1 MYARH
6 EAALVTLTR
15 LVLDRNDLSTV
26 LSQAVS
32 LVANTLAVNYSVIWR
47 FLPEKDLL
55 SLMYSVGWQEDAKS
69 PLHLPSKETA
79 FLTVVLNNTNTIV
92 VDDWLQETR
101 FEQPPMLRA
110 QGILGSIYV
119 AIPGQGH
126 MFGALGADVAASRLF
141 REEEISFLEA
151 VASII
156 ALAIR
161 SQQREQLVEQRMEE
175 RTHAFEQQLV
185 GAAQEKAVLE
195 ERQRLARDLHD
206 SMTQALYGV
215 TLHAQAARRMLAAG
229 DIQTASTSLQAVQDA
244 AQNVLDE
251 MRLLIFD
258 LRPPILEQAGLATAL
273 QARLEALEGRV
284 NLQTK
289 LFVDGEI
296 DLPISVE
303 RALYRIAQ
311 EALNNALK
319 HAHAHIITVHL
330 IQQATCIILEIKDDG
345 TGFDS
350 ARFQTTRGVG
360 LHSIA
365 ERVEQLKGSYTLH
378 STPGSGTT
386 LRVEIPI

>member
-6 EAALVTLTR
+6 EAALVALSQ
-15 LVLDRNDLSTV
+15 LVLDRADLSAI
-26 LSQAVS
+26 LGQAVS
-32 LVANTLAVNYSVIWR
+32 LVANTLALNYSVVWH
-47 FLPEKDLL
+47 FLPSGNALL
-55 SLMYSVGWQEDAKS
+55 LQASVGWQDVEN
-69 PLHLPSKETA
+69 PLLISVSNTP
-79 FLTVVLNNTNTIV
+79 FLGAAVSNTHPTVVN
-92 VDDWLQETR
+92 DWLTETR

-110 QGILGSIYV
+110 QGILGSLYV
-119 AIPGQGH
+119 AIPGQGQT
-126 MFGALGADVAASRLF
+126 FGVLGADVAASRLF
-141 REEEISFLEA
+141 RDEEISFLEA
-151 VASII
+151 VAHII

-161 SQQREQLVEQRMEE
+161 LEQHDQMGEQHAIERQLVS
-175 RTHAFEQQLV
+175 
-185 GAAQEKAVLE
+185 AAQEKAVLE

-229 DIQTASTSLQAVQDA
+229 DIQTASSSLQAVQDA

-319 HAHAHIITVHL
+319 HAHAHTITIHL
-330 IQQATCIILEIKDDG
+330 IQQTTRIILEINDDG

-350 ARFQTTRGVG
+350 TNIQTTRGMG

-365 ERVEQLKGSYTLH
+365 ERVEQLKGFYRLH
-378 STPGSGTT
+378 SAPGSGTT
-386 LRVEIPI
+386 LRVEVPI